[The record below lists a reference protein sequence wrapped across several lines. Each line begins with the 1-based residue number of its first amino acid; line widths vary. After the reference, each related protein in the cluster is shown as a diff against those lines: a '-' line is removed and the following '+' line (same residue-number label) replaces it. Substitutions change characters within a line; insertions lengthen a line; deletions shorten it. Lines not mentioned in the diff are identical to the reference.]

1 MAHSVEI
8 EFKTLIKEADYLALV
23 AKYCQP
29 VPVFFNQTNTY
40 FDTPDFSLKS
50 QHMGLRIRTFDQRGE
65 LTLKSPLKESQ
76 GLLETTDYLTL
87 AEAQRLIA
95 AKQIVPD
102 GHVATF
108 LKEHRID
115 ITKLVIHGQLT
126 TKRVEVNLRPDVLLV
141 LDESWYHGQHD
152 FELEMEVTDEEAGQA
167 FFVNFL
173 KENQLSYLPGGNK
186 VTRTFNAKLSK

>member
-1 MAHSVEI
+1 M
-8 EFKTLIKEADYLALV
+8 
-23 AKYCQP
+23 
-29 VPVFFNQTNTY
+29 
-40 FDTPDFSLKS
+40 
-50 QHMGLRIRTFDQRGE
+50 
-65 LTLKSPLKESQ
+65 
-76 GLLETTDYLTL
+76 
-87 AEAQRLIA
+87 
-95 AKQIVPD
+95 
-102 GHVATF
+102 ATF

-126 TKRVEVNLRPDVLLV
+126 TKRVEVNLRPDILLV